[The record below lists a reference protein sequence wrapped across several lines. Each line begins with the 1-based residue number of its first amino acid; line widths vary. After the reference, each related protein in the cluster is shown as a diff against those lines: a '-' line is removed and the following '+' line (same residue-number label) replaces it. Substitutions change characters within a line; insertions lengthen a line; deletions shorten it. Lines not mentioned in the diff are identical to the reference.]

1 MTSHSRSGGRVGI
14 SLIALLA
21 SPLAVVACGDEIQND
36 YHYNYYGDGGAAEP
50 AAGAPATA
58 GKPPIQRGGSD
69 AGAGEGGGGR
79 NGGGN
84 GGGSEGGEAGET
96 GDGIDPRYPDA
107 PIADTAVADFELDL
121 FGTPGNRYWFAV
133 NEQQLKAMNNGEQ
146 GGCPF
151 CGGGIY
157 TPGDSGDAANY
168 VDHLW
173 VTTAAKEP
181 HTADYGKVQV
191 KIVGQSTRQPW
202 DPNSIPNLNID
213 ADQFVKDQR
222 IAGYEHLRFSNG
234 QVGSIF
240 RDRVAYD
247 LYKAVDYPAPL
258 VTYAWV
264 QSNVWGPDISI
275 PYLLV
280 ERYKQAFCQ
289 RYKTEFGGGCA
300 NMWEFYGDFG
310 NYTGGGGGGG
320 IGGAK
325 GGPMM
330 GPVAGVDGSIFDLPE
345 NCQVDK
351 CESGRARELEQL
363 MSSTAPGEGY
373 KDALKDYVDWPAYH
387 RFQCLSWIIGTPDD
401 PIHANNNV
409 VIVERA
415 DGLFQWLPYSV
426 DISLNL
432 WGTVGLRG
440 SNALSVGCQADP
452 VCWEDTLDAC
462 EDVIADFTVANPR
475 KMLKGIYDELDEQGM
490 LRRGDNQQYQNID
503 AYLSNRLESLPGE
516 LEQYRNGNV
525 CEWPWVDCGGH
536 CEYQLCP
543 DQCVPPGMPEEPLPV
558 AGSGPIFM
566 GAGGAAAIGGAP
578 VAGGTMGVGGGI
590 VPSGGMGGD
599 GPVECPKAADK
610 YAIE

>member
-1 MTSHSRSGGRVGI
+1 MASLSRSGGRVGV
-14 SLIALLA
+14 SVIALLG

-36 YHYNYYGDGGAAEP
+36 YHYNYYGDGGAAE
-50 AAGAPATA
+50 AGAGSPATA
-58 GKPPIQRGGSD
+58 GKSPIPRGGSD
-69 AGAGEGGGGR
+69 AGGGGGGGDAGGSGGEGGGG
-79 NGGGN
+79 
-84 GGGSEGGEAGET
+84 EG
-96 GDGIDPRYPDA
+96 GDGIDARYPDA

-133 NEQQLKAMNNGEQ
+133 NEQQLKAMNDGQQ
-146 GGCPF
+146 GGCVPF

-173 VTTAAKEP
+173 VTTAGEDP
-181 HTADYGKVQV
+181 RTADYGKVQV

-213 ADQFVKDQR
+213 ADQFVKNQR

-310 NYTGGGGGGG
+310 YYTGGGGGGM
-320 IGGAK
+320 GGGK
-325 GGPMM
+325 GGPIP
-330 GPVAGVDGSIFDLPE
+330 GPFPDGNSVFDRPE

-363 MSSTAPGEGY
+363 MSSTAPGAGY
-373 KDALKDYVDWPAYH
+373 KEALTDYIDWPAYH

-409 VIVERA
+409 VIVERE
-415 DGLFQWLPYSV
+415 DGLFHWLPYSV

-440 SNALSVGCQADP
+440 NNSLSVGCQEDP

-462 EDVIADFTVANPR
+462 EAVIADFTDADPR
-475 KMLKGIYDELDEQGM
+475 KILKDIYDELDQQGM
-490 LRRGDNQQYQNID
+490 LRRGDNQQYQTID
-503 AYLSNRLESLPGE
+503 AYLSNRLESLTGE
-516 LEQYRNGNV
+516 LQRYRDGNV

-536 CEYQLCP
+536 CEYEFCQ
-543 DQCVPPGMPEEPLPV
+543 DQCIPPGKPEPV
-558 AGSGPIFM
+558 AGAGPILM
-566 GAGGAAAIGGAP
+566 EAGGAAAIGGAP
-578 VAGGTMGVGGGI
+578 GAGGAMGVGGGI
-590 VPSGGMGGD
+590 VPPGGAGGSG
-599 GPVECPKAADK
+599 PIECPKAADK
-610 YAIE
+610 YAVE

>member
-1 MTSHSRSGGRVGI
+1 
-14 SLIALLA
+14 
-21 SPLAVVACGDEIQND
+21 VACGDEIQND
-36 YHYNYYGDGGAAEP
+36 YHYNYYGDGGAQE
-50 AAGAPATA
+50 AGGPATA
-58 GKPPIQRGGSD
+58 GKPPTQMGGSD
-69 AGAGEGGGGR
+69 AGAGEGGGSGDGGS
-79 NGGGN
+79 GGGN
-84 GGGSEGGEAGET
+84 AGEG

-107 PIADTAVADFELDL
+107 PIADTPVADFELDL
-121 FGTPGNRYWFAV
+121 FRTPGNRYWFAV
-133 NEQQLKAMNNGEQ
+133 NEQQLKAMNGQ
-146 GGCPF
+146 DGGGCAF
-151 CGGGIY
+151 CGGGMY
-157 TPGDSGDAANY
+157 TPGDGGEGANY

-173 VTTAAKEP
+173 VTTAGEEP
-181 HTADYGKVQV
+181 RTADYGKVQV

-202 DPNSIPNLNID
+202 DPYSIPNLNID
-213 ADQFVKDQR
+213 ADQFVKNQR

-247 LYKAVDYPAPL
+247 LYKAVGYPAPL

-310 NYTGGGGGGG
+310 NYVGGGGGM
-320 IGGAK
+320 GGAK
-325 GGPMM
+325 GGPILDPFP
-330 GPVAGVDGSIFDLPE
+330 GGQNSVFDQPQ

-363 MSSTAPGEGY
+363 MSVTAPGEGF
-373 KDALKDYVDWPAYH
+373 KEALRDYIDWPAYH

-401 PIHANNNV
+401 PIHASNNV
-409 VIVERA
+409 VIVERQ

-432 WGTVGLRG
+432 WGTVGLMG
-440 SNALSVGCQADP
+440 NNAVSTGCQADP

-462 EDVIADFTVANPR
+462 EQVIADFTQIDPR
-475 KMLKGIYDELDEQGM
+475 KMLADIYDELQEQGM
-490 LRRGDNQQYQNID
+490 LRGGDKQQYETID
-503 AYLSNRLESLPGE
+503 AYLSNRLELLSGE
-516 LEQYRNGNV
+516 LEQYRNGNI

-536 CEYQLCP
+536 CEYQVCQDP
-543 DQCVPPGMPEEPLPV
+543 CIPPGEPREPEGG
-558 AGSGPIFM
+558 AGPIPM
-566 GAGGAAAIGGAP
+566 DAGGAAAIGGAP
-578 VAGGTMGVGGGI
+578 GVAGSMGVGGGI
-590 VPSGGMGGD
+590 VPPGGAGGSG
-599 GPVECPKAADK
+599 PIECPKAADK
-610 YAIE
+610 YAVE